1 MIIVND
7 KSNYENLTDN
17 LPNFKFMVTS
27 VFHLLATKKKNC
39 RNYNTNQ

>member
-7 KSNYENLTDN
+7 KSNYEDLMDN

-27 VFHLLATKKKNC
+27 VFRLPSSSH
-39 RNYNTNQ
+39 